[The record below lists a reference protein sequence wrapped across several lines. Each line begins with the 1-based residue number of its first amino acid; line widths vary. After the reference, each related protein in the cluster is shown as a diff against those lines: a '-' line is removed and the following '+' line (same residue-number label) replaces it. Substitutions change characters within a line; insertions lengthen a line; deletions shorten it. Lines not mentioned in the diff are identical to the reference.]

1 MRSKGIPG
9 PSACGDI
16 FRNNLGE
23 HLGSFGVDFGH
34 NSAYYAELMT
44 AFRLLILLTD
54 RDSTNFG
61 ENVIHCLLLISF

>member
-1 MRSKGIPG
+1 MRSKGISS

-23 HLGSFGVDFGH
+23 HLGIFGVDFGH
-34 NSAYYAELMT
+34 NSAYFAELMA
-44 AFRLLILLTD
+44 AFRLLILLTN

-61 ENVIHCLLLISF
+61 ENLIHCLLLISF